1 VNLTTQKYYD
11 ASPKE
16 LSHRTATKDMIYIF
30 FFPTQAVVGISLP
43 TPCLKG
49 DRRLEFVVGKV
60 PQEDFYF

>member
-1 VNLTTQKYYD
+1 
-11 ASPKE
+11 
-16 LSHRTATKDMIYIF
+16 MIYIF

-49 DRRLEFVVGKV
+49 DCRLEFVVGKV